1 MHKIWDKSRPEQ
13 LKGRENPSDNKNNH
27 SPYPRVQKYRTLR
40 GCQRISEAETP
51 LMMRLNA
58 PSDSAVNIDTSRRV
72 EDSCCV
78 RDKGSIADAQN
89 TWNFAFN
96 VITLARIEILDRD
109 LRSPPL
115 ENTNTP
121 STVFNPNNV

>member
-1 MHKIWDKSRPEQ
+1 VHKIWDKSRPEQ
-13 LKGRENPSDNKNNH
+13 LKGRKNPSDNKNNH
-27 SPYPRVQKYRTLR
+27 PAYPRVQKYRALR

-72 EDSCCV
+72 EDSCSV

-89 TWNFAFN
+89 TWNFGFN
-96 VITLARIEILDRD
+96 VITPARIEILDRD
-109 LRSPPL
+109 VRSPPL
-115 ENTNTP
+115 ENTA
-121 STVFNPNNV
+121 STVFNPNDV